1 MDGKDATKT
10 IKTMKPYHA
19 IPIIAAVCLAGTAY
33 AAFENNSK
41 AGVAADLQLLATA
54 TKNEKRQDA
63 EKDRIHFLDAIAKE
77 VIAGKVADV
86 LFDDRG
92 VLQRSNLPKII
103 KTNQYFSTG
112 KEVPR
117 TLVLSSVGI
126 RNTKTGEYAAIAFL
140 EGRLQI
146 IQVYSSK
153 EVQNTISQQGAKS

>member
-1 MDGKDATKT
+1 
-10 IKTMKPYHA
+10 MKPYHA
-19 IPIIAAVCLAGTAY
+19 IYIVSAVCLAGTGY

-54 TKNEKRQDA
+54 TKDEKKQDA

-77 VIAGKVADV
+77 AIAGKVADV

-146 IQVYSSK
+146 VQVYSSK
-153 EVQNTISQQGAKS
+153 EIQNTISQQGAKS